1 MQKRKHIKVKYSK
14 LGRGQKWGYAY
25 PELFMIEIDVRAKG
39 KKLLE
44 ILLHE
49 STHITLPKAS
59 ESQVERI
66 SIALTNMLWKQ
77 GYRKIDNDN
86 SEPLQDGKK

>member
-1 MQKRKHIKVKYSK
+1 MPSK
-14 LGRGQKWGYAY
+14 NPLTTAT
-25 PELFMIEIDVRAKG
+25 A
-39 KKLLE
+39 
-44 ILLHE
+44 
-49 STHITLPKAS
+49 KAS

-86 SEPLQDGKK
+86 SEPLQDGKR

>member
-1 MQKRKHIKVKYSK
+1 MEKRKHIKVKYSK
-14 LGRGQKWGYAY
+14 LGRDGVWGYAH
-25 PELFMIEIDVRAKG
+25 PHEHTIEVDSRLKG

-86 SEPLQDGKK
+86 SEPLQDGKR